1 MSAQGLDER
10 IRLLQE
16 DFDASFAKGA
26 DEEHSDL
33 PLYLT
38 VTLATERL
46 ALPITHVKRLVRG
59 VDVMPLPG
67 SPPHLL
73 GLSSLRGELIAVYD
87 LPRMFGYGGDRQ
99 PTSNIVVL
107 KGEAFNVG
115 IVVSDIGRLIAV
127 DPERVGAVPRTV
139 PGAIRQI
146 VRGTTY
152 HEGGLLLF
160 LDLDQLFTQLDA
172 RG

>member
-1 MSAQGLDER
+1 MSGLGLDER
-10 IRLLQE
+10 IRRLQE
-16 DFDASFAKGA
+16 DFDSSFAKGA
-26 DEEHSDL
+26 DEERNDL

-38 VTLATERL
+38 VTLATERI

-59 VDVMPLPG
+59 IDVMPLPG

-73 GLSSLRGELIAVYD
+73 GLSNLRGELIAVYD

-99 PTSNIVVL
+99 PASNIVVL

-115 IVVSDIGRLIAV
+115 VVVSDIGRLIAV
-127 DPERVGAVPRTV
+127 DPARIGAAPRTV
-139 PGAIRQI
+139 PGPMRQI

-152 HEGGLLLF
+152 HNGGLLLF
-160 LDLDQLFTQLDA
+160 LELDQLFTQLDA
-172 RG
+172 RS